1 MIIVS
6 EFIADPGPAMLQASG
21 RENIIDP
28 GLWQRRENLLQ
39 LLQSAEALIIRN
51 QTKADEQL
59 FSAAPRLKVLG
70 RLGVGLDNID
80 LAAAAKH
87 GVAVTSARNANAIAV
102 AEYVFAAMTH
112 FARPL
117 YKMDGSVRAGGWE
130 REIYTTVELAG
141 KTLGLIGVGEIG
153 RRVAARAKAFSMQVL
168 AYDPFIGPYD
178 AAVAE
183 DHAELLS
190 LEEVARRSD
199 YLSVHTPLTA
209 ATRHMINAD
218 ILQLV
223 KPEAVLINTS
233 RGPVIDEAALLAA
246 LQSEKLRGAA
256 LDVRESEPP
265 AMGDALANHPRVCS
279 TPHIAG
285 LTAEAQERTS
295 LLVVADV
302 LRVLRGERAIGA
314 VKLPVKQ

>member
-6 EFIADPGPAMLQASG
+6 EFIAEPGPAMLQASG
-21 RENIIDP
+21 LETVVDP
-28 GLWQRRENLLQ
+28 QLWQRRENLFQ
-39 LLQSAEALIIRN
+39 LLQLAEALIIRN

-59 FSAAPRLKVLG
+59 LAAAPNLKVIG

-87 GVAVTSARNANAIAV
+87 GVAVTAARNANAAAV
-102 AEYVFAAMTH
+102 AEYVFAAMLH

-117 YKMDGSVRAGGWE
+117 FMMDNSVRAGGWE
-130 REIYTTVELAG
+130 REKYTTSELAG
-141 KTLGLIGVGEIG
+141 TTLGLIGVGEIG
-153 RRVAARAKAFSMQVL
+153 RRVAARAKAFSMRVV

-190 LEEVARRSD
+190 LDELARRAD
-199 YLSVHTPLTA
+199 YLSVHTPLSA

-218 ILQLV
+218 FFQHV

-246 LQSEKLRGAA
+246 LQAEKLRGAA
-256 LDVRESEPP
+256 LDVRETEPP
-265 AMGDALANHPRVCS
+265 AVGDALANHPRVCS

-314 VKLPVKQ
+314 VQLPVK